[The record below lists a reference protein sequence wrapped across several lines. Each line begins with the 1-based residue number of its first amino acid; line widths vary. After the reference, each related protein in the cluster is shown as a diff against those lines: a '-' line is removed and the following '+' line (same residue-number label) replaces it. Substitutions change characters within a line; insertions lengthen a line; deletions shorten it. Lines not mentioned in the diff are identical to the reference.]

1 MKKKM
6 SKARTILIIDDDSR
20 NIFALQLT
28 LKARKYNYISCQS
41 AVEGLSVLQSDPGIG
56 LILMDMM
63 MPEMDGYETIRKIR
77 SSGQH
82 ATIPIIAV
90 TANAMNGDKEKCLVA
105 GADEYIAKPI
115 DVDKLV
121 AIIEKWL

>member
-1 MKKKM
+1 M
-6 SKARTILIIDDDSR
+6 SKARRILIIDDDSR

-41 AVEGLSVLQSDPGIG
+41 AAEGLSIMQSDCEVG

-63 MPEMDGYETIRKIR
+63 MPEMDGYETIREIR
-77 SSGQH
+77 SSEKY
-82 ATIPIIAV
+82 AAVPIIAV

-105 GADEYIAKPI
+105 GANEYIAKPI
-115 DVDKLV
+115 DVDKLL